1 MQEVDFHVAIGD
13 KVSFSKTVSESD
25 VYLFAGITG
34 DLSDVHCNEEF
45 MKKSAFGHRIAHG
58 VLSMG
63 FMSTASTLMY
73 TPHVDKYVGLTP
85 VSQGYDRVRFM
96 GPVFFGDT
104 VTITYT
110 IAKLEGE
117 RRRAL
122 ADVVVTNQRGEAVAS
137 ATHIMRWVPVSASEK
152 VAAE

>member
-1 MQEVDFHVAIGD
+1 MNDTDFHVAIGD
-13 KVSFSKTVSESD
+13 TVRFAKTVSESD

-45 MKKSAFGHRIAHG
+45 MSKSAFGRRIAHG
-58 VLSMG
+58 VLTMG
-63 FMSTASTLMY
+63 LMSTASTLMY

-104 VTITYT
+104 ITITYT
-110 IAKLEGE
+110 IAELEGE

-122 ADVVVTNQRGEAVAS
+122 AEVTATNQRGETVAG
-137 ATHIMRWVPVSASEK
+137 ATHIMRWVPMDG
-152 VAAE
+152 AA